1 MMQRGVKMNQ
11 PLLVASIVLFIIAF
25 LIGIKKQTW
34 ILSGFNQ
41 NRVKEQDKLA
51 KIVGSYS
58 LIIGIV
64 MLSGGIINYPN
75 SEKILFTLMM
85 IGYVILLGYVNTKM
99 VE

>member
-1 MMQRGVKMNQ
+1 MNQ
-11 PLLVASIVLFIIAF
+11 PLLVAAIVLFVLAF

-41 NRVKEQDKLA
+41 KRVKEQDKLA
-51 KIVGSYS
+51 KIVGFYS
-58 LIIGIV
+58 LLIGII
-64 MLSGGIINYPN
+64 MLIGGFVNYPN
-75 SEKILFTLMM
+75 SEKVLFAIML

>member
-1 MMQRGVKMNQ
+1 MNQ
-11 PLLVASIVLFIIAF
+11 PLIVAAIVLFILAF
-25 LIGIKKQTW
+25 LIGVKKQTW

-58 LIIGIV
+58 LLIGIV
-64 MLSGGIINYPN
+64 MLAGGFINYPN
-75 SEKILFTLMM
+75 SEKILFPIML

-99 VE
+99 VK

>member
-1 MMQRGVKMNQ
+1 MNQ
-11 PLLVASIVLFIIAF
+11 LLIIAAIVLFVIAY
-25 LIGIKKQTW
+25 LIGVKKQTW

-58 LIIGIV
+58 LLIGLV
-64 MLSGGIINYPN
+64 MLAGGLINYPS
-75 SEKILFTLMM
+75 SEKILFAVMV
-85 IGYVILLGYVNTKM
+85 IGYLILLGYVNTRM